1 MTPFGPIRAGK
12 LQKGDKEDQYV
23 DEAEARRRGW
33 GSVYRS
39 SYQPVLAWLEEQ
51 LNEAMHLNEM
61 QGQWIDTDPDGKK
74 WTLKP
79 VLGTEPA
86 DYGATDAG
94 AQGRGRRS
102 RKIQRLSNTS

>member
-1 MTPFGPIRAGK
+1 M
-12 LQKGDKEDQYV
+12 
-23 DEAEARRRGW
+23 
-33 GSVYRS
+33 
-39 SYQPVLAWLEEQ
+39 LAWLEEQ